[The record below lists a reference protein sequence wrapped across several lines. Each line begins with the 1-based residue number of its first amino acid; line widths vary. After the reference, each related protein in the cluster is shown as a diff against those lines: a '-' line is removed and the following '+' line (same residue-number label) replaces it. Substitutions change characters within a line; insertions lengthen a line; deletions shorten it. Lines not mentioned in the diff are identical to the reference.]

1 MNKIQMDTQNSIM
14 DEILLL
20 LQAKTNRELPMEE
33 KCRQTR
39 QAILL
44 MRQED
49 MKEHE
54 QYIQAIQSY
63 AVQVGECR
71 EGSPDE
77 AKQWLLEWIDSRPED
92 GTDKRLEEIG
102 WCYKRLSY
110 VCEKREKDYENAIMY
125 FQKHL
130 AIIQRVYGEESDYA
144 SDEFDELAELY
155 AASGDMKT
163 AYDYKVKS
171 AITYL
176 KVNGT
181 FQKIP
186 QFLRPVILWGVKSKA
201 CMGIRIRYL
210 FRKAK

>member
-1 MNKIQMDTQNSIM
+1 MDTQNNIM
-14 DEILLL
+14 DEILVL
-20 LQAKTNRELPMEE
+20 LQAKTNKELPMEE

-44 MRQED
+44 MRQEG

-54 QYIQAIQSY
+54 QYIHAIQSY

-77 AKQWLLEWIDSRPED
+77 AKQWLLEWIDSHPED
-92 GTDKRLEEIG
+92 IEEIG

-110 VCEKREKDYENAIMY
+110 VCEKREKDYKNAIGY

-130 AIIQRVYGEESDYA
+130 AIIQSVYGEESDYA
-144 SDEFDELAELY
+144 SDEYGELAELY

-171 AITYL
+171 VVTYL
-176 KVNGT
+176 EVTGT
-181 FQKIP
+181 LQKTP